1 MNTVKT
7 IFVVNPVSNNGRT
20 RKNWQKTALALH
32 SRGYEFQYILTAGP
46 LDAIDITRKALQQ
59 GYELVVAVGGDGTI
73 NEVVN
78 GFYLNGQA
86 INPNACLSAIPMG
99 TGGDLTRILHFPHK
113 LGEICRLLDDP
124 QIQVCDLGKATF
136 NNWDGEV
143 CSRYFINTADIGLG
157 ADVCIRVN
165 RNSKAMGGFFSF
177 LKAALTAIV
186 EFRNHKLSI
195 SVDGKIAYN
204 GESSLVYVGNGRF
217 FGGGMMI
224 APCAELDDEWF
235 DVVILKDF
243 RKIELLRNLPLVYRG
258 NHLNHPK
265 IIMLRGREVEI
276 RCETAAC
283 LEVDGETPGS
293 TDAAFSIIPGGIRI
307 AR

>member
-1 MNTVKT
+1 
-7 IFVVNPVSNNGRT
+7 
-20 RKNWQKTALALH
+20 
-32 SRGYEFQYILTAGP
+32 
-46 LDAIDITRKALQQ
+46 
-59 GYELVVAVGGDGTI
+59 
-73 NEVVN
+73 
-78 GFYLNGQA
+78 
-86 INPNACLSAIPMG
+86 
-99 TGGDLTRILHFPHK
+99 
-113 LGEICRLLDDP
+113 LDDP
-124 QIQVCDLGKATF
+124 QIQVCLFRSKLPLIIGTGKYAA
-136 NNWDGEV
+136 G
-143 CSRYFINTADIGLG
+143 ILLNTADIGLG
-157 ADVCIRVN
+157 AMCMYSRLN

-217 FGGGMMI
+217 FGVGMMI

-276 RCETAAC
+276 RCE
-283 LEVDGETPGS
+283 PRR
-293 TDAAFSIIPGGIRI
+293 P
-307 AR
+307 